1 MNINIKS
8 TLQFPFK
15 ALIAEDEKLMR
26 ERIVSM
32 LAKAWPELEI
42 VAVANDGLDA
52 LTQWKKHRPQIAF
65 LDIRMPGKTGLEV
78 AAELAAEDDPPH
90 IVFVT
95 AYDEYAI
102 KAFDSGAA
110 DYLLKPVEAE
120 RLLATVMRLKKRLQ
134 LASETLPNAAPALA
148 SGNLL
153 GLLESLL
160 NRGDGNNTAINLAAT
175 TATNLAPPKLKWI
188 RATLGNKTRLININ
202 DAVFFQSDTKYT
214 RIVTHESEA
223 LVRTPLKELLEGLD
237 EHEFWQI
244 HRSTIV
250 NANMIDR
257 VEREG
262 PEKLTLYLKN
272 RPEKLAVS
280 RQFFHLFKQ
289 N

>member
-1 MNINIKS
+1 MNTN
-8 TLQFPFK
+8 TNLTPPLT

-26 ERIVSM
+26 ERIVGM

-52 LTQWKKHRPQIAF
+52 LSEWKKHRPQIAF

-78 AAELAAEDDPPH
+78 AAELAAEDDAPH

-102 KAFDSGAA
+102 KAFENDAA

-120 RLLATVMRLKKRLQ
+120 RLLATVARLKKRLQ
-134 LASETLPNAAPALA
+134 LASEMPPNAAPALA
-148 SGNLL
+148 SDNLL

-160 NRGDGNNTAINLAAT
+160 NRRDPVDATSNLASAP
-175 TATNLAPPKLKWI
+175 AAPPKLKWI

-214 RIVTHESEA
+214 RIVTHDSEA

-237 EHEFWQI
+237 EHEYWQI

-272 RPEKLAVS
+272 RTEKLAVS